1 MSINAK
7 IIEHMSRFNEEDGE
21 AYQNF
26 FKSALSKFGVK
37 SPADLDN
44 DKKKEFYDYID
55 NNYKAKNEAM
65 LKENPAVIAT
75 AARIAVQNAQGKK
88 VSVNTARQK
97 SYAKKDPSAHNKA
110 KGIFQRIKDKFKKK
124 DEPKKKEAPKSQE
137 KSAAQKYSDL
147 YGGGAKVESTK
158 AYGDTLKK
166 IAKDRQLKG
175 ISKSDRD
182 KLIKIAQMMKNANEN
197 INEDLHPYKDFGTD
211 NSWERNYDLNL
222 GAFVEHY
229 QDLVKFMKKHKVV
242 PDKNKRAWANAI
254 REKIGRPMLN
264 GHMSQMRNIMDLLKM
279 GEKFRNLKDK
289 DGWVMGESINEAPK
303 PEEPSQA
310 KLAIKGFLDAA
321 LKKAGIK
328 IIKHQEM
335 KRGFTKAIYGCFYW
349 VKSAEGKAVLPFYV
363 WKDGKIELGVSAKG
377 FLVGKYGQMST
388 VVKNLKDFKKKDL
401 DIKLGEVASPLVNTL
416 HHAINDVEK
425 LMDVVNSNQAGDAF
439 KKVRASKNAL
449 KASHKLLKKVK

>member
-349 VKSAEGKAVLPFYV
+349 VKPAEGKAVLPFYV

>member
-401 DIKLGEVASPLVNTL
+401 DVKLGEVASPLVNTL